1 MKQKQSLFI
10 NAITMPLIVKNLS
23 KEGRILKIRL
33 RGNQKNLSSESM
45 KETQLQIS
53 NYHILLIIIL
63 NEFPVHI
70 RLFKLISRFLNR
82 TGLQ

>member
-1 MKQKQSLFI
+1 
-10 NAITMPLIVKNLS
+10 MPLIVKNLS
-23 KEGRILKIRL
+23 RERRILKIRL
-33 RGNQKNLSSESM
+33 RGNQKNLSSASM
-45 KETQLQIS
+45 KETQLQIF